1 VLLKVGGRRDKYKYV
16 PHVTVA
22 RNTGDLST
30 QRLESAA
37 KSVFGTRW
45 VADLVVFEEIDEL
58 GNGVQVF
65 QFSLD

>member
-1 VLLKVGGRRDKYKYV
+1 VGGRRDKYKYV

-37 KSVFGTRW
+37 KYVFGTQW